1 MALIN
6 LLNFVRLLYSSVV
19 SRFLWRKIVF
29 ITLFFFSIRWEGK
42 EFLLRVTQRQIWF
55 PNVSLVF
62 VDYIHPWTNLN
73 SVINAGSLDGA
84 KEDSKI
90 YFVSETDQAPVN
102 PEENLPY
109 CSTDLFS
116 FSLERT
122 INLKWVA

>member
-42 EFLLRVTQRQIWF
+42 EFLLRVTQRQIWY

-90 YFVSETDQAPVN
+90 YFVSETDQALVN

>member
-42 EFLLRVTQRQIWF
+42 EFLLRVTQRQIWY

-62 VDYIHPWTNLN
+62 VDFIHPWTNLN

-90 YFVSETDQAPVN
+90 YFVSETDQALVN

>member
-90 YFVSETDQAPVN
+90 YFVSETDQALVN